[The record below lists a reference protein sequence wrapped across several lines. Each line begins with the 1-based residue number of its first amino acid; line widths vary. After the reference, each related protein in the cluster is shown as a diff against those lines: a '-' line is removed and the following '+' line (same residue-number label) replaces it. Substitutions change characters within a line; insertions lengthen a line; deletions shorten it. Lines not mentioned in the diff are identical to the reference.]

1 MKKISQPLHSLRR
14 RVTATVATA
23 LLVGASTAYANNA
36 DITSL
41 LQGSQPEQALKL
53 IDQRLSATPKDP
65 QLRFLQGVA
74 FAMANKNK
82 EAIDTFTQLTKE
94 FPELPEPYN
103 NLAVLYAQNNELDKA
118 RGALELALRGN
129 PNYAV
134 AYENLGD
141 IYTRQAAEA
150 YEKAQKLD
158 PRLTLTIKPKLTL
171 LRQLFGDKAAAPAAQ
186 KPAAA
191 TPASTAAP
199 AASAASAAKSSSSSG
214 K

>member
-1 MKKISQPLHSLRR
+1 MKLARSTVKSFLR
-14 RVTATVATA
+14 
-23 LLVGASTAYANNA
+23 LLVVACAIGASGAHA
-36 DITSL
+36 DEYSSITTL
-41 LQGSQPEQALKL
+41 LKQKKPEQALVALDKR
-53 IDQRLSATPKDP
+53 IEATPRDP
-65 QLRFLQGVA
+65 QLRFLRGVA
-74 FAMANKNK
+74 QTDLGKTSD
-82 EAIDTFTQLTKE
+82 AIETFTLLTQDY
-94 FPELPEPYN
+94 PELPEPYN

-199 AASAASAAKSSSSSG
+199 AASAASAAKSSSSSSS